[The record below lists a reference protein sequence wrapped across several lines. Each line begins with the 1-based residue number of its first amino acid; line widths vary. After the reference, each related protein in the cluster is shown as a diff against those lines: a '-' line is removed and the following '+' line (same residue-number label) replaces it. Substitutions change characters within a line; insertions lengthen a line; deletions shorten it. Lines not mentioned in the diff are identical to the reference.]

1 MINPIQYFRESKSE
15 IQKVTWPSR
24 EKALQYTGIVISI
37 SIISTLI
44 LGGLDVLFNYILTTF
59 IL

>member
-1 MINPIQYFRESKSE
+1 MINPIQYFKESKVE

-37 SIISTLI
+37 SIISTLV
-44 LGGLDVLFNYILTTF
+44 LGGLDVLFNYILTKF

>member
-1 MINPIQYFRESKSE
+1 MINPIQYFKESKSE

-24 EKALQYTGIVISI
+24 EKALQYTGVVISI

-44 LGGLDVLFNYILTTF
+44 LGGLDVLFNYLLTKF